1 MMDRLAGFFKQYNF
15 SAQMFYA
22 GTLCKN
28 KSFDEDARSGHLHL
42 IRSGEMTVL
51 SPFHLPLQIHEPC
64 LLFYPR
70 PVRHHFVLG
79 SDANVDLVCAAL
91 NIGADSGS
99 PLADALPAV
108 QLIRLQDLPGLE
120 ATLELLFKETMHE
133 RCGRVA
139 AINRLFEYLLIQLLR
154 HILDQKQITTGL
166 LAGLA
171 DKRLSKAITAMHN
184 DAGHPWSLDALAHE
198 AGMSRARF
206 AVHFRNVVGM
216 TAGDYLSKW
225 RISQA
230 QSFLRKGKPLAWIAG
245 EVGYSSA
252 PAFSKAFKAQLG
264 CAPGEWLKLAG
275 DGKAAG

>member
-1 MMDRLAGFFKQYNF
+1 
-15 SAQMFYA
+15 
-22 GTLCKN
+22 
-28 KSFDEDARSGHLHL
+28 
-42 IRSGEMTVL
+42 MTVS
-51 SPFHLPLQIHEPC
+51 SPFHPPLQIHEPC

-70 PVRHHFVLG
+70 PVKHHFALG
-79 SDANVDLVCAAL
+79 NQANVDLVCASL
-91 NIGADSGS
+91 NIGADSGN
-99 PLADALPAV
+99 PLAEALPTV
-108 QLIRLQDLPGLE
+108 QLIRLQDLPGLG
-120 ATLELLFKETMHE
+120 ATLELLFKEAMHE
-133 RCGRVA
+133 YCGRVE

-154 HILDQKQITTGL
+154 HILDQQQVSAGL

-171 DKRLSKAITAMHN
+171 DKRLSKAIVAMHN
-184 DAGHPWSLDALAHE
+184 DAGQQWTLAALAHV

-230 QSFLRKGKPLAWIAG
+230 KSLLRKGKSLAWVAG

-264 CAPGEWLKLAG
+264 YAPGEWLKLTG
-275 DGKAAG
+275 TGKKAE